1 MGYKLKNKE
10 TNEVIGLINQT
21 QLQFLI
27 DQLEEESI
35 KDQDYWLDRDLLDT
49 FRENGADM
57 ELLSMLES
65 AFSTNNELEIFWEK
79 SEF

>member
-1 MGYKLKNKE
+1 MYKLKNKE

-35 KDQDYWLDRDLLDT
+35 EDQDYWLDRDLLDT
-49 FRENGADM
+49 FRENGSDI

-65 AFSTNNELEIFWEK
+65 AFGNNNELEIFWEK
-79 SEF
+79 SGM

>member
-1 MGYKLKNKE
+1 MYKLKNNE

-35 KDQDYWLDRDLLDT
+35 EDQDYRLDRDLLDT
-49 FRENGADM
+49 FRENGADI
-57 ELLSMLES
+57 ELLRMLEI
-65 AFSTNNELEIFWEK
+65 AFGTNNELEVFWEK
-79 SEF
+79 SGM

>member
-1 MGYKLKNKE
+1 MYNLKNKV

-27 DQLEEESI
+27 NQLEEESI
-35 KDQDYWLDRDLLDT
+35 EDQDYWVDRDLLDT
-49 FRENGADM
+49 FRENGADI

-65 AFSTNNELEIFWEK
+65 AFGTNNELEVFWEK

>member
-1 MGYKLKNKE
+1 MYKLKNNE

-35 KDQDYWLDRDLLDT
+35 EDQDYRLDRDLLDT
-49 FRENGADM
+49 FRENGADI
-57 ELLSMLES
+57 ELLRMLEI
-65 AFSTNNELEIFWEK
+65 AFGTNNELEVFWEK